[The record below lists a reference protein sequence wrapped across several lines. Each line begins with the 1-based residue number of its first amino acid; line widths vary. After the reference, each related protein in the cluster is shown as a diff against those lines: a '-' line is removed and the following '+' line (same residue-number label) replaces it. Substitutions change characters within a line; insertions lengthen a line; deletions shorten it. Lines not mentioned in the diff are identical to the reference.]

1 MTATITCDH
10 VSMTIKG
17 EEILSSI
24 SCTFEENKIYGLL
37 GRNGAGK
44 TTFMKLLT
52 GQLLPTSGSIRLN
65 GEDPFNNEKAQM
77 HLCFIKESG
86 NFLKGLTVNQLMKN
100 IPSFFP
106 NWDHQLVDELLD
118 RFELPRHKRI
128 STLSKGME
136 SALGITVGLGSRAP
150 VTIFD
155 EPYIGMDAANRQLF
169 YDRLVE
175 DYAEHP
181 RTIIISTHLIDE
193 IASVFERITV
203 IRKGKMIVDQEV
215 DSLRNHAF
223 KLTGKEDDFDFLQ
236 GVQILDEQRF
246 MGKRTLTV
254 LDEHGT
260 LQSIPASIQKQPLS
274 LQDFMVQVTK

>member
-1 MTATITCDH
+1 
-10 VSMTIKG
+10 
-17 EEILSSI
+17 
-24 SCTFEENKIYGLL
+24 
-37 GRNGAGK
+37 
-44 TTFMKLLT
+44 
-52 GQLLPTSGSIRLN
+52 
-65 GEDPFNNEKAQM
+65 
-77 HLCFIKESG
+77 
-86 NFLKGLTVNQLMKN
+86 
-100 IPSFFP
+100 
-106 NWDHQLVDELLD
+106 
-118 RFELPRHKRI
+118 
-128 STLSKGME
+128 ME

-223 KLTGKEDDFDFLQ
+223 KLTGKENDFDFLQ